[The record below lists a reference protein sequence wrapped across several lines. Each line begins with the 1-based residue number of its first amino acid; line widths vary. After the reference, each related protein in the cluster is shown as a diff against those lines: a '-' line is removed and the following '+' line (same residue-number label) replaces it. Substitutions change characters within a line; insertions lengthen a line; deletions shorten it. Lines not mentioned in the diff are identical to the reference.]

1 MKGMFSVIAAIAT
14 TTSALADPVRVTQFN
29 WLSGCWAFATDTG
42 RYEEIWTAPSGNS
55 MLGVSRRL
63 ENGYTREYEYMRI
76 VTSGGGGF
84 DFIARPKDSEET
96 SFNASSFSDK
106 KVVFENPDHDFPQ
119 KITYELV
126 APDQVHAR
134 IEGPSK
140 GHTMTLNFPL
150 KREACPSSP

>member
-1 MKGMFSVIAAIAT
+1 MKVKMMLIALT
-14 TTSALADPVRVTQFN
+14 GALMALPAQADPVRVNQFS
-29 WLSGCWAFATDTG
+29 WLSGCWAFATENG
-42 RYEEIWTAPSGNS
+42 RYEEVWTTPSGNS
-55 MLGVSRRL
+55 ILGVSRRL
-63 ENGYTREYEYMRI
+63 ENGFTREYEYMRI

-84 DFIARPKDSEET
+84 DFIAKTKDSDEV
-96 SFNASSFSDK
+96 SFNAASFSDK
-106 KVVFENPDHDFPQ
+106 KVVFENPDNDFPQ

-150 KREACPSSP
+150 KREACP